1 MESGQKSSSR
11 VGEAKYMAF
20 YFALMRGNREGNG
33 NLNLVWLRL
42 KAEDTAK

>member
-20 YFALMRGNREGNG
+20 FFALMRGNREGNG
-33 NLNLVWLRL
+33 N
-42 KAEDTAK
+42 